1 MKQSPDFEQRVVRSI
16 QDSLDVKSRLLQ
28 DQEFHALIITVGHRM
43 AEALQKGNRIFY
55 FGNGGS
61 AADAQHLGA
70 ELTGRYLRDRPGL
83 PGIALTVNSSAIT
96 AIANDY
102 SYEMVFARQ
111 LQALS
116 NKGDV
121 AVGIS
126 TSGNS
131 PNVLNAMQV
140 GRERELLTIGMTGK
154 SGGKLKGAV
163 DYCICIPSVQ
173 TPRIQESHILT
184 GHILCEII
192 EEVLFYEGSLS

>member
-1 MKQSPDFEQRVVRSI
+1 MKQVPDFKQRVIRSI
-16 QDSLDVKSRLLQ
+16 QDSLDVKDALLN
-28 DQEFHALIITVGHRM
+28 DHEFHALIITVGHRM
-43 AEALQKGNRIFY
+43 AEALRNGNRIFY

-83 PGIALTVNSSAIT
+83 PGIALTVNASSIT

-116 NKGDV
+116 NKGDI

-131 PNVLNAMQV
+131 SNVIRAMQV
-140 GRERELLTIGMTGK
+140 GRERGLLTIGMTGRTGGRLK
-154 SGGKLKGAV
+154 SAV
-163 DYCICIPSVQ
+163 DYCICIPSDQ
-173 TPRIQESHILT
+173 TPRIQELHILT

-192 EEVLFYEGSLS
+192 EEDLYEGSLS

>member
-1 MKQSPDFEQRVVRSI
+1 MKQVPDFDQLVVRSI
-16 QDSLDVKSRLLQ
+16 QDSLDVKGTLLQ
-28 DQEFHALIITVGHRM
+28 DQAFHALIIDVGHRM
-43 AEALQKGNRIFY
+43 ADALRKGNRIFY

-70 ELTGRYLRDRPGL
+70 ELMGRYLRERPGL
-83 PGIALTVNSSAIT
+83 PGIALTVNTSSIT

-131 PNVLNAMQV
+131 PNVLKAMQV
-140 GRERELLTIGMTGK
+140 GRERGLLTLGMTGR
-154 SGGKLKGAV
+154 SGGKLKDAV
-163 DYCICIPSVQ
+163 DYCICIPSEQ
-173 TPRIQESHILT
+173 TPRIQESHILA

-192 EEVLFYEGSLS
+192 EEDLFYEGSLS

>member
-1 MKQSPDFEQRVVRSI
+1 MKQVPGIRQLVLRGI
-16 QDSLDVKSRLLQ
+16 QDSLDVKNTLLQ
-28 DQEFHALIITVGHRM
+28 DQEFHTLIVSVGHLM
-43 AEALQKGNRIFY
+43 AEALRKGNRIFY

-83 PGIALTVNSSAIT
+83 PGIALTVNTSSIT

-116 NKGDV
+116 SKGDI

-131 PNVLNAMQV
+131 ANVLNAVQV
-140 GRERELLTIGMTGK
+140 GRERGLLTIGMTGRT
-154 SGGKLKGAV
+154 GGKLKGAV
-163 DYCICIPSVQ
+163 DYCICIPSEQ
-173 TPRIQESHILT
+173 TPRIQESHILA

-192 EEVLFYEGSLS
+192 EEELYYEGSIS